1 MTGRSRA
8 LFWLAFA
15 LLGCKSESA
24 PGGATTSTASPA
36 VAASGT
42 VPKKL
47 TLVKAK
53 PHVPVE
59 VLMKEELERS
69 QGTGQQV
76 IVYVGASW
84 CEPCRYF
91 HDAAARGE
99 LDEAFPN
106 LRVIE
111 FDADADEARLTTAGC
126 RSRMIPLFSRVT
138 SEGKCDPDHRMMG
151 SIKGPGAVD
160 NITPRL
166 RELLGGS

>member
-1 MTGRSRA
+1 MTRRA
-8 LFWLAFA
+8 LWLAIA
-15 LLGCKSESA
+15 LLGCKSEPA
-24 PGGATTSTASPA
+24 PTTTTA
-36 VAASGT
+36 AASGT
-42 VPKKL
+42 TPPVGKL

-59 VLMKEELERS
+59 VLMKEELERA
-69 QGTGQQV
+69 QATGQQV

-91 HDAAARGE
+91 HDAAAKGE
-99 LDEAFPN
+99 LDDAFPK

-138 SEGKCDPDHRMMG
+138 PEGKCDPERRMMG
-151 SIKGPGAVD
+151 SIKGPGAVE

-166 RELLGGS
+166 RELLSGS